1 MSSFLFHKVPSRWLQ
16 AVVRCS
22 VSPLAGLHWLLAG
35 VLALS
40 GVSVAAAAGEPL
52 VICHGSVASALVP
65 LAQVRGDY
73 LAEGLDVQLR
83 RFASGFDALQALLD
97 GDCALSTAAVPPV
110 VYQALRRGDF
120 RIVAE
125 ISHSSD
131 YERIVAYRDRGIL
144 APADLRGRRIAVP
157 KATSAHYF
165 LDMFLAAQGLT
176 PSDVTQVFLPAAE
189 VGPAFR
195 DGRVDAAAHWEPNV
209 QNIAREAGERGQV
222 FHFSGLVVS
231 PFLLLARQDLIEKSP
246 ARVQGVLRALLRAER
261 FMAETPAEA
270 PRLLAPMFGISVP
283 ECDYV
288 LSLHDY
294 AVTLDQPLPFVLEN
308 ATRWQIG
315 LPPAAEQAAMPNY
328 LNFIDAGPLR
338 AVKPQAVSHVD

>member
-261 FMAETPAEA
+261 FMA
-270 PRLLAPMFGISVP
+270 
-283 ECDYV
+283 
-288 LSLHDY
+288 
-294 AVTLDQPLPFVLEN
+294 
-308 ATRWQIG
+308 
-315 LPPAAEQAAMPNY
+315 
-328 LNFIDAGPLR
+328 
-338 AVKPQAVSHVD
+338 